1 MKKRIYAIGMIIAAV
16 TLLIWCVPM
25 LIGRAQSK
33 PLEGS
38 FLIANCACG
47 HDIFY
52 LIEGGM
58 AYDYCPGHDEKKL
71 IGSVA
76 EANNQIKV
84 LRSKDGVPDVELKLQ
99 DGTYYLRYPTLK
111 DDDWDPV
118 EQITDPWRTSWRSYF
133 PE

>member
-1 MKKRIYAIGMIIAAV
+1 MKKRIYIIGMFIAA
-16 TLLIWCVPM
+16 TALLIWCVPIA
-25 LIGRAQSK
+25 IGRAQAK

-47 HDIFY
+47 HDVFY
-52 LIEGGM
+52 LIEGGL
-58 AYDYCPGHDEKKL
+58 AYDYCPGHKEKKL
-71 IGSVA
+71 IGSVVT
-76 EANNQIKV
+76 NNSHLTI
-84 LRSKDGVPDVELKLQ
+84 LRAKDGIPDIELKLQ

-118 EQITDPWRTSWRSYF
+118 EQISNPWRTSWRSYF